1 MLLTAAQWMHEV
13 DRATTCARCGDFL
26 TTTTHVACL
35 AMVGDTKT
43 DKTKDAPKKTSR
55 WPPGRYFIGDPVLA
69 VEPGMYTT
77 KTTVRGLVQTLVG
90 PPLAIEKTTACGA
103 YHDNYGATYIVRSG
117 TLALVPWALCSR
129 LTEREAGQFGRVVD
143 YEHGVWWSAVD
154 GEFLITSHGRA
165 DLAIDTSIVD

>member
-1 MLLTAAQWMHEV
+1 MLLTAAQWMREV

-35 AMVGDTKT
+35 AMVGDT
-43 DKTKDAPKKTSR
+43 KTKDAPKKTSR

-77 KTTVRGLVQTLVG
+77 KTTARGLVQTLVG

-165 DLAIDTSIVD
+165 DLAIDTSIID

>member
-1 MLLTAAQWMHEV
+1 MLLTAAQWMYEV
-13 DRATTCARCGDFL
+13 DRATTCKRCGDFL
-26 TTTTHVACL
+26 TTTAHVACL
-35 AMVGDTKT
+35 AMTDT
-43 DKTKDAPKKTSR
+43 KTKDAPKKTSR
-55 WPPGRYFIGDPVLA
+55 WPPGRYFIGDPTLA
-69 VEPGMYTT
+69 VEPGIFVTH
-77 KTTVRGLVQTLVG
+77 KTARGLVQTIVG
-90 PPLAIEKTTACGA
+90 PPLAIEKTTACGV

-165 DLAIDTSIVD
+165 DLAIDTSIID